1 MIAIELWFIFSHNMI
16 AKVEITYVS
25 RKPGRGRLIE
35 RQKIDNQKIERRKIE
50 RRKIE
55 CHKIERRF
63 TDTQYGN
70 YRK

>member
-1 MIAIELWFIFSHNMI
+1 MIGIENFVNSMLYSERHSEM
-16 AKVEITYVS
+16 
-25 RKPGRGRLIE
+25 GRGRLIE

>member
-1 MIAIELWFIFSHNMI
+1 M
-16 AKVEITYVS
+16 
-25 RKPGRGRLIE
+25 GRGLLIE
-35 RQKIDNQKIERRKIE
+35 RQKIDNQKIE